1 MRQSSNPHSRSSRLF
16 VNSLARGLS
25 LLEALA
31 GAGTPSTL
39 TELSKMVG
47 FNKVTTSRFCHT
59 LVESGYLEKLPSK
72 HYQLT
77 PKVLSLGYAVICSYD
92 LGRVAQPYLRE
103 LSKTLQETVNMAVLE
118 GTEILYVARFKT
130 ETILATKLHLGSR
143 LPVYCT
149 SMGKAILAHL
159 PEPERDAILER
170 IRFVR
175 LTHKTLDSREALQQ
189 ELENVRRQGF
199 AVNDEELSVGL
210 RSVAA
215 PVMRGDRAVAAVNIA
230 VPTIRYSRA
239 RLLSELVPP
248 LLQTARTI
256 SQLLDHQVLW
266 HKV

>member
-1 MRQSSNPHSRSSRLF
+1 MRRSSNPDPKSSRLF
-16 VNSLARGLS
+16 VNSLARGLN

-31 GAGTPSTL
+31 GAGMPKTL
-39 TELSKMVG
+39 TELSKIVG

-59 LVESGYLEKLPSK
+59 LMESGYIEKLPSK

-92 LGRVAQPYLRE
+92 LRRVAQPYLRE

-118 GTEILYVARFKT
+118 GTDILYVARFKT
-130 ETILATKLHLGSR
+130 ETILATELHLGSR

-159 PEPERDAILER
+159 PESEQNSIIER

-175 LTHKTLDSREALQQ
+175 LTHKTLDSREALQL
-189 ELENVRRQGF
+189 ELEKVRRQGF

-210 RSVAA
+210 RSIAA
-215 PVMRGDRAVAAVNIA
+215 PVMRGDRPVAAVNIA

-239 RLLSELVPP
+239 KLLSELAPP
-248 LLQTARTI
+248 LLRTARTI
-256 SQLLDHQVLW
+256 SRLLDNQILGGEV
-266 HKV
+266 